1 MTWEEIQIVFTK
13 TTWFL
18 ISTPS
23 AEVQLYTFLL
33 CLKRNIKKLEVCF
46 LDTQVSLAPTHVRRL
61 VRWSVGHTFGF
72 PISGRPSV
80 QQSSLRTP
88 QQCFWG
94 PHHPQ
99 GGRHHHQGGQHPHQ
113 EGQHPHQGGR
123 HHHQAF
129 FKIVDKN
136 FSSTI
141 DVWGQI
147 CLLLCN
153 CR

>member
-1 MTWEEIQIVFTK
+1 M
-13 TTWFL
+13 
-18 ISTPS
+18 
-23 AEVQLYTFLL
+23 
-33 CLKRNIKKLEVCF
+33 RF
-46 LDTQVSLAPTHVRRL
+46 LDTQVSLAPTHVS
-61 VRWSVGHTFGF
+61 WSVSWLVSHTFGF

-80 QQSSLRTP
+80 QQSSLMTP

-129 FKIVDKN
+129 FKIVDKK

-141 DVWGQI
+141 DV
-147 CLLLCN
+147 
-153 CR
+153 